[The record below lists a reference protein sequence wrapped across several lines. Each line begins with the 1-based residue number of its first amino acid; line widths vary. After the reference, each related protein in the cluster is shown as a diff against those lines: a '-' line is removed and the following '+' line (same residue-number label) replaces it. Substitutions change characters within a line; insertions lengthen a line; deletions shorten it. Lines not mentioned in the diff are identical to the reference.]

1 MIKMVILHTT
11 KCTTIIKLY
20 YLKSGGAFNNDIVLS
35 ECRDIASDIWL
46 IEPATAEIKS
56 HKSLQKMS
64 HHQCLNF

>member
-1 MIKMVILHTT
+1 MIF
-11 KCTTIIKLY
+11 Y

-56 HKSLQKMS
+56 HKSLQKSNIINVLIKELM
-64 HHQCLNF
+64 L